1 MFGIFLIGNGIFFK
15 LDFYQKNMLLEVNY
29 LNLFFSLLLVNVQF
43 WVGDIDFF
51 EFLFF
56 MLNSKDKNMNIS
68 IVQLFQE
75 LGKFKFF
82 QNSVW

>member
-1 MFGIFLIGNGIFFK
+1 MLGIFLTGNGIFFK
-15 LDFYQKNMLLEVNY
+15 LDFYQKNMSLEANY
-29 LNLFFSLLLVNVQF
+29 LNLLSSLLPVNVQS
-43 WVGDIDFF
+43 WAGDIDLS
-51 EFLFF
+51 EPPFF

-75 LGKFKFF
+75 LGKLKLS